1 MTTGKFKSCVY
12 NIVHQEE
19 IKPLWRK
26 VSEYLKNYPERLLVA
41 KVLVENGL
49 NIKNG
54 KIYCNEIEIPVVK
67 VARVAKV
74 DRRTVVET
82 LKMISKNDELR
93 LIFTHIRSAGISLRE
108 IARPLNLGVVEITP
122 EDPKIVGILANAAS
136 IIAEE
141 GISIRQALTDDPELS
156 PEPKLTLIANRKIPG
171 KLIPKFLKIKGVAK
185 VSVY

>member
-1 MTTGKFKSCVY
+1 V
-12 NIVHQEE
+12 
-19 IKPLWRK
+19 WRK
-26 VSEYLKNYPERLLVA
+26 TSEYFKAYPERLSVA

-49 NIKNG
+49 SIKNG
-54 KIYCNEIEIPVVK
+54 KIYCNEIEVPVLK

-82 LKMISKNDELR
+82 IKMIQTNDELR
-93 LIFTHIRSAGISLRE
+93 LIFTHMRSAGLSLKE

-122 EDPKIVGILANAAS
+122 DDPRTIGILAKAAS

-141 GISIRQALTDDPELS
+141 KISIRQALSDDPELS
-156 PEPKLTLIANRKIPG
+156 PEPKLTLIADRKLPG
-171 KLIPKFLKIKGVAK
+171 KLIPKFLKIEGVAK

>member
-1 MTTGKFKSCVY
+1 M
-12 NIVHQEE
+12 
-19 IKPLWRK
+19 WRK
-26 VSEYLKNYPERLLVA
+26 VSEYLENYPERLLVA

-54 KIYCNEIEIPVVK
+54 RIYCNEIEIPTLK

-82 LKMISKNDELR
+82 LKMIRKHDELR

-136 IIAEE
+136 IIAAE

-156 PEPKLTLIANRKIPG
+156 PEPKLTLIANKKIPG
-171 KLIPKFLKIKGVAK
+171 TLIPRFLKIKGVVK

>member
-1 MTTGKFKSCVY
+1 VY
-12 NIVHQEE
+12 KIVLGSVGQTV
-19 IKPLWRK
+19 WRK
-26 VSEYLKNYPERLLVA
+26 TSEYFKAYPERLSVA

-49 NIKNG
+49 SIENR
-54 KIYCNEIEIPVVK
+54 KIYCNEIEIPVLK

-82 LKMISKNDELR
+82 IKMIQTNDELR
-93 LIFTHIRSAGISLRE
+93 LIFTHMRSAGLSLKE

-122 EDPKIVGILANAAS
+122 EDPRTIGILAKAAS

-141 GISIRQALTDDPELS
+141 EISIRQALTDDPELS
-156 PEPKLTLIANRKIPG
+156 PEPKLTLIVDRKLPG
-171 KLIPKFLKIKGVAK
+171 KLIPKFLKIEGVAK

>member
-1 MTTGKFKSCVY
+1 M
-12 NIVHQEE
+12 
-19 IKPLWRK
+19 WRK
-26 VSEYLKNYPERLLVA
+26 TSEYFKAYSERLSVA

-49 NIKNG
+49 SIKNR
-54 KIYCNEIEIPVVK
+54 KIYCNEIEVPVLK

-82 LKMISKNDELR
+82 IKMIQTNDELR
-93 LIFTHIRSAGISLRE
+93 LIFTHMRSAGLSLKE

-122 EDPKIVGILANAAS
+122 DDPRTIGILAKAAS

-141 GISIRQALTDDPELS
+141 KISIRQALTDDPELS
-156 PEPKLTLIANRKIPG
+156 PEPKLTLIADRKLPG
-171 KLIPKFLKIKGVAK
+171 KLIPKLLKIEGVAK

>member
-1 MTTGKFKSCVY
+1 M
-12 NIVHQEE
+12 
-19 IKPLWRK
+19 WRK
-26 VSEYLKNYPERLLVA
+26 VSEYLKNYPERLSVA
-41 KVLVENGL
+41 RVLVENGL

-54 KIYCNEIEIPVVK
+54 KIHCNEIEIPIVK

-74 DRRTVVET
+74 DRRTVMET
-82 LKMISKNDELR
+82 VKMIRENDELR

-122 EDPKIVGILANAAS
+122 EDPRIVGILANAAS
-136 IIAEE
+136 VIAEE

-156 PEPKLTLIANRKIPG
+156 PEPKLTLIVNRKIPG
-171 KLIPKFLKIKGVAK
+171 KLIPKFLKIEGVAK

>member
-1 MTTGKFKSCVY
+1 M
-12 NIVHQEE
+12 
-19 IKPLWRK
+19 WRK
-26 VSEYLKNYPERLLVA
+26 TSEYFKAYPERLSVA

-54 KIYCNEIEIPVVK
+54 KIYCNEIEIPVLK

-82 LKMISKNDELR
+82 IKMIQKNDELR
-93 LIFTHIRSAGISLRE
+93 LIFTHMRSAGLSLKE

-122 EDPKIVGILANAAS
+122 EDPKMIGILAKAAS
-136 IIAEE
+136 IIAAEKM
-141 GISIRQALTDDPELS
+141 SIRQALTDDPELS
-156 PEPKLTLIANRKIPG
+156 PEPKLTLIADRKLPG
-171 KLIPKFLKIKGVAK
+171 KLIPKFLKIEGVAK